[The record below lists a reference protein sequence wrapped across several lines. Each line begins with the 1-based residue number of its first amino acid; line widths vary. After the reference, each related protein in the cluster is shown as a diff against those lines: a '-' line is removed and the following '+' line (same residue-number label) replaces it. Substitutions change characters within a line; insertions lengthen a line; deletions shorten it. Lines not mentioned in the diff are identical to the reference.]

1 MTIYGGGW
9 CYDRKGKYSREEIY
23 KELMTKEIFFTD
35 YAMDTSPKV
44 MNLLRKAEKGDIIYL
59 KSYHIRNQTLVIQ
72 AIGYFDDDY
81 SEDDEI
87 GTIGGQKGYVRKVKW
102 VKPLLS
108 DPISITEIPS
118 GRKYNTTLYEENNN
132 KIISEIMKRLD
143 EK

>member
-81 SEDDEI
+81 SGDDEI
-87 GTIGGQKGYVRKVKW
+87 GTIGGQKGYIRKVKW
-102 VKPLLS
+102 VKELLS
-108 DPISITEIPS
+108 TPIRIKIPS
-118 GRKYNTTLYEENNN
+118 GRKYNTTLYEENNDE
-132 KIISEIMKRLD
+132 IISEIMNYLD

>member
-9 CYDRKGKYSREEIY
+9 FYDRKGKYSRKEIY
-23 KELMTKEIFFTD
+23 NELMREKVFFTD

-44 MNLLRKAEKGDIIYL
+44 MNLLI

-81 SEDDEI
+81 SGDDKI
-87 GTIGGQKGYVRKVKW
+87 GIIGGQKGYVRKVKW
-102 VKPLLS
+102 VKELLKE
-108 DPISITEIPS
+108 PIHKKISS
-118 GRKYNTTLYEENNN
+118 GRKYNTTLYEENNDE
-132 KIISEIMKRLD
+132 IISIIMNRLD